1 MMMMM
6 LMVGLQTMT
15 KTKETD
21 EATQPDNNHKI
32 VNMMGESEGSS
43 QEDARRTGGDE
54 AYRLSAGDRAL
65 FRLSR
70 SPQRPFCYL

>member
-1 MMMMM
+1 MMM

-32 VNMMGESEGSS
+32 VNMMG
-43 QEDARRTGGDE
+43 RK
-54 AYRLSAGDRAL
+54 
-65 FRLSR
+65 
-70 SPQRPFCYL
+70 